1 MASYPTPETTAFEP
15 TWAIAHLY
23 PLQGT
28 WSEEEYLDLTDS
40 TNKLVEYTAGRIE
53 VLEMP
58 TTSHQMIVM
67 FLLDS
72 LRGFVV
78 PRELG
83 TILFAP
89 LRIQVGRGKFREP
102 DIVFALAK
110 NSDKVEDRYWNGAD
124 LVVEV
129 VSLDKESRER
139 DYEKKRTDYAAAGI
153 AEYWIVDPAESR
165 ITVLTLDGES
175 YTVHGEFHA
184 GDAAT
189 SVLLESFSVDV
200 TSVFA
205 AAKA

>member
-1 MASYPTPETTAFEP
+1 
-15 TWAIAHLY
+15 
-23 PLQGT
+23 
-28 WSEEEYLDLTDS
+28 
-40 TNKLVEYTAGRIE
+40 
-53 VLEMP
+53 
-58 TTSHQMIVM
+58 
-67 FLLDS
+67 
-72 LRGFVV
+72 
-78 PRELG
+78 
-83 TILFAP
+83 
-89 LRIQVGRGKFREP
+89 
-102 DIVFALAK
+102 
-110 NSDKVEDRYWNGAD
+110 
-124 LVVEV
+124 VVEV